1 MKNLDK
7 AVMHCYRELYA
18 NSEPPAS
25 FDQLMEDAPTNEM
38 GQKVIDYMA
47 YSIDEELFVKIIK
60 DTISLYKIKSPKLKR
75 DFEVAMYLGAGPKF
89 KEKGE

>member
-1 MKNLDK
+1 MKKITN

-25 FDQLMEDAPTNEM
+25 FDQLMKDAPMNEA

-47 YSIDEELFVKIIK
+47 YSIDEGLYAKIVN
-60 DTISLYKIKSPKLKR
+60 DTMDLYKIKGRLRKE
-75 DFEVAMYLGAGPKF
+75 FEVLMYLGAGPRF
-89 KEKGE
+89 KRKEE